1 MFINNFKQ
9 LVDNDR
15 NQYFFFLI
23 GSVMILFLVSIFFFT
38 SSLVYSEGESCENML
53 SITKSYYEEIGKEYT
68 VVVNNDLKIF
78 PNFKNLKCLGKVN
91 FIDDSF
97 RVSQINTSLNKNLEY
112 VIIALN
118 FLLLLIARKHEKL
131 RIFFLINY
139 FLFLGTLYFYK
150 FSGLLV
156 IFSIIFLINSL
167 YFENNKFLN
176 IFTIFLIYFKQNS
189 IHKIELSSNE
199 TFYIGKIFKSDNNFS
214 SYIEDLP
221 TFTLTFEKLIQL
233 FIEIFGSNFFLIL
246 NLCIGFLFC
255 FYIYKI
261 LEFYKIY
268 RIFTIL
274 FLIVLND
281 NQSILGNTWLYGGGI
296 EPSTLGNL
304 FFLISIYYLLK
315 KYNYISI
322 IFYSFTVYFHLA
334 LAVVLL
340 PLYLYLYSKYNKKFI
355 LFDLR
360 STLLSIFMALPLFWF
375 LFVNNNYLRSTQS
388 RVINR
393 YLIKERIPHHV
404 YPFIG
409 TDNGDYFINPEFGW
423 RTGYLKLFIIFS
435 FVVLLNYFFKSYMK
449 NSLFLIVRF
458 LFITILIYSVVVFF
472 FPYSNFVI
480 LTPFKITTYF
490 IIFGLLY
497 FMSLT
502 SNYLY
507 SKKINLNRY
516 DNLFYIG
523 LCFYLLFTTTF
534 TLDQN
539 FKLSNDKL
547 SYDPSF
553 NEINVDI
560 DNLEVLEFFNY
571 SPSEVIIFPNKPIY
585 YNDFLWSLENYSEIP
600 TYANYK
606 FSPII
611 GNDFFTWRDRLF
623 KIETFFSGNCDAID
637 GVSVIYYLIINKDD
651 TETICGSAVFT
662 NKTYTVFLYNNS

>member
-1 MFINNFKQ
+1 MLINNFKTS
-9 LVDNDR
+9 VNTDR

-23 GSVMILFLVSIFFFT
+23 GSVIILLLSSIFIFT
-38 SSLVYSEGESCENML
+38 SSSVYSDGQSCENTL

-68 VVVNNDLKIF
+68 VVVNNDLEIF

-112 VIIALN
+112 VIISLN
-118 FLLLLIARKHEKL
+118 FLLFLIARNHVKL
-131 RIFFLINY
+131 RIFFVMNY

-150 FSGLLV
+150 FSSLLV
-156 IFSIIFLINSL
+156 IFSIIFLIISL

-176 IFTIFLIYFKQNS
+176 IFTIFLIYFKQNA

-199 TFYIGKIFKSDNNFS
+199 TFYIGKIFKSDDYFS
-214 SYIEDLP
+214 SYIDDLP
-221 TFTLTFEKLIQL
+221 TFALTFEKLIQL
-233 FIEIFGSNFFLIL
+233 LIEILGSNFFIIL

-274 FLIVLND
+274 FLIVLNE
-281 NQSILGNTWLYGGGI
+281 NQSLLGNTWLYGGGI
-296 EPSTLGNL
+296 EPSTLGSL

-315 KYNYISI
+315 EYNYISI
-322 IFYSFTVYFHLA
+322 IFYSIAVYFHLA

-340 PLYLYLYSKYNKKFI
+340 PLYLYLYSKYIKKFI

-360 STLLSIFMALPLFWF
+360 STLLSIFMSVPLFWF
-375 LFVNNNYLRSTQS
+375 LFVNNNYLISAQS
-388 RVINR
+388 SVINR
-393 YLIKERIPHHV
+393 YFIKERIPHHV

-409 TDNGDYFINPEFGW
+409 SDNGKLLINPEYGW
-423 RTGYLKLFIIFS
+423 KIGYLKLFAIFS
-435 FVVLLNYFFKSYMK
+435 FIVLLNYFFKAYLK

-458 LFITILIYSVVVFF
+458 LFVTILIYSVVVFF

-490 IIFGLLY
+490 IIFSLLY

-507 SKKINLNRY
+507 SKKLNLNRY

-539 FKLSNDKL
+539 IRVNNDKL

-560 DNLEVLEFFNY
+560 DNLELLEFVNN
-571 SPSEVIIFPNKPIY
+571 SPSEVVIFPNKPMY
-585 YNDFLWSLENYSEIP
+585 YNDFLFSFEIYSKIP

-606 FSPII
+606 FSPIA
-611 GNDFFTWRDRLF
+611 GDDFFTWRDRLL

-637 GVSVIYYLIINKDD
+637 GVSVIYYVIINKDD
-651 TETICGSAVFT
+651 IQPICGSAVFT
-662 NKTYTVFLYNNS
+662 NKTYTVFLLNN

>member
-1 MFINNFKQ
+1 MLINNFKQ
-9 LVDNDR
+9 LVNTDR

-23 GSVMILFLVSIFFFT
+23 GSVMILLLVSIFFFT
-38 SSLVYSEGESCENML
+38 SSLEYSEDQNCKNML
-53 SITKSYYEEIGKEYT
+53 SITESYYEKIGKEFT
-68 VVVNNDLKIF
+68 VVVNSDLKIF

-91 FIDDSF
+91 FIYDSL
-97 RVSQINTSLNKNLEY
+97 RVSQINISVNKNLEY
-112 VIIALN
+112 VIIGLN
-118 FLLLLIARKHEKL
+118 FLLLLIARNHVKL
-131 RIFFLINY
+131 RIFFMINY

-150 FSGLLV
+150 FSSLLV
-156 IFSIIFLINSL
+156 IFSIIFLIFLL

-176 IFTIFLIYFKQNS
+176 IFTIFLIYFKQNA
-189 IHKIELSSNE
+189 IHKIELTNNE
-199 TFYIGKIFKSDNNFS
+199 TSYIGRIFKSGDNLS
-214 SYIEDLP
+214 SYIGDLP
-221 TFTLTFEKLIQL
+221 TFAITFEKFIKL
-233 FIEIFGSNFFLIL
+233 FIEVFGVNFFIIL

-296 EPSTLGNL
+296 EPNTLGNL
-304 FFLISIYYLLK
+304 FFLISIYCLMK

-322 IFYSFTVYFHLA
+322 IFYSMTVYFHLA

-340 PLYLYLYSKYNKKFI
+340 PLYLYLYGKYIKKFI

-360 STLLSIFMALPLFWF
+360 PTLLSIFMGLPLFWF
-375 LFVNNNYLRSTQS
+375 LFVTNNYSNSTQS

-393 YLIKERIPHHV
+393 YYIQERIPHHV

-409 TDNGDYFINPEFGW
+409 SDNEEFFINPEFGW
-423 RTGYLKLFIIFS
+423 RIGYLKLFVIFS
-435 FVVLLNYFFKSYMK
+435 FIILLNYFFKSYMQ

-458 LFITILIYSVVVFF
+458 LFVTVLIYSVGVFF
-472 FPYSNFVI
+472 FPYSNFAI
-480 LTPFKITTYF
+480 LSPFKITTYF
-490 IIFGLLY
+490 IIFSLLY
-497 FMSLT
+497 FMSLI
-502 SNYLY
+502 SNYFY
-507 SKKINLNRY
+507 SKKFNLNRY
-516 DNLFYIG
+516 DNFFYIG

-560 DNLEVLEFFNY
+560 DNLEVLEFLNNT
-571 SPSEVIIFPNKPIY
+571 SSEVIIFPNKPIY
-585 YNDFLWSLENYSEIP
+585 YNDFLRSLEIYLEIP

-606 FSPII
+606 LAPVT
-611 GNDFFTWRDRLF
+611 GDDFFTWRDRIL

-637 GVSVIYYLIINKDD
+637 GVSVIYYVIINKDD
-651 TETICGSAVFT
+651 IQPICGSAVFT
-662 NKTYTVFLYNNS
+662 NKTYTVFLLNN

>member
-1 MFINNFKQ
+1 MLINNFKT
-9 LVDNDR
+9 VVNTDR

-23 GSVMILFLVSIFFFT
+23 GSVILLLLSSIFIFT
-38 SSLVYSEGESCENML
+38 SSSVYSDGQSCENTL
-53 SITKSYYEEIGKEYT
+53 SITKSYYEEMGKEYT
-68 VVVNNDLKIF
+68 VVVNNDLQIF

-112 VIIALN
+112 VIISLN
-118 FLLLLIARKHEKL
+118 FLLFLIARNHVKL
-131 RIFFLINY
+131 RIFFVMNY

-150 FSGLLV
+150 FSSLLV
-156 IFSIIFLINSL
+156 IFSIIFLIISL
-167 YFENNKFLN
+167 FFENNKFLN
-176 IFTIFLIYFKQNS
+176 IFTIFLIYFKQNA

-199 TFYIGKIFKSDNNFS
+199 TFYIGKIFKSDDYFS
-214 SYIEDLP
+214 SYIDDLP
-221 TFTLTFEKLIQL
+221 TFALTFEKLIQL
-233 FIEIFGSNFFLIL
+233 LIEIFGSNFFIIL
-246 NLCIGFLFC
+246 NLCIGFLFT

-274 FLIVLND
+274 FLIVLNE
-281 NQSILGNTWLYGGGI
+281 NQSLLGNTWLYGGGI
-296 EPSTLGNL
+296 EPSTLGSL

-315 KYNYISI
+315 ENNYISI
-322 IFYSFTVYFHLA
+322 IFYSIAVYFHLA

-340 PLYLYLYSKYNKKFI
+340 PLYLYLYSKYIKKFI
-355 LFDLR
+355 LFDLK
-360 STLLSIFMALPLFWF
+360 STLLSISMGLPLFWF
-375 LFVNNNYLRSTQS
+375 LFVNNNFLNSTQS
-388 RVINR
+388 SVINR

-409 TDNGDYFINPEFGW
+409 SDNGKLFINPEFGW
-423 RTGYLKLFIIFS
+423 RIGYLKLFVIFS
-435 FVVLLNYFFKSYMK
+435 FIVLLNYFFKAYMK

-458 LFITILIYSVVVFF
+458 LFVTILIYSVVVFF

-490 IIFGLLY
+490 IIFSLLY

-507 SKKINLNRY
+507 SKKLNLNRY

-539 FKLSNDKL
+539 IRVNNDKL

-560 DNLEVLEFFNY
+560 DNLELLEFVNN
-571 SPSEVIIFPNKPIY
+571 SPLEVIIFPNKPMY
-585 YNDFLWSLENYSEIP
+585 YNDFLWSLEIYSKIP

-606 FSPII
+606 FSPTT
-611 GNDFFTWRDRLF
+611 GDDFFTWRDRLL

-637 GVSVIYYLIINKDD
+637 GVSVIYYVIINKDD
-651 TETICGSAVFT
+651 IQPICGSAVFT
-662 NKTYTVFLYNNS
+662 NKTYTVFMLNN